1 MIKNTKLAVAIAT
14 GLSIAVITGCAGKK
28 PNAALDSARATYER
42 VSDETL
48 QGEYSTE
55 DLNVARQRLDNANR
69 AWKDKKGKKTINH
82 RAYLA
87 EQYALI
93 AEQRSERLRYQALI
107 DDGKVERTRIQLGL
121 RAAEAQLAQ
130 NRAESLQ
137 KEVADREAQLAE
149 QLKELAQLKELQAKD
164 TDRGMVLTLGDVLFD
179 TGESSLKSG
188 ARHNIERVASFLRSY
203 PERRL
208 TIEGHTDDT
217 GDEDFN
223 YDLSVERAYSVR
235 AALVSLG
242 IDISR
247 IQAAGF
253 GENMPIASNT
263 IASGRQQN
271 RRVELI
277 FDHQT
282 DFSEIVSEIDE

>member
-1 MIKNTKLAVAIAT
+1 
-14 GLSIAVITGCAGKK
+14 
-28 PNAALDSARATYER
+28 
-42 VSDETL
+42 
-48 QGEYSTE
+48 
-55 DLNVARQRLDNANR
+55 
-69 AWKDKKGKKTINH
+69 
-82 RAYLA
+82 
-87 EQYALI
+87 
-93 AEQRSERLRYQALI
+93 
-107 DDGKVERTRIQLGL
+107 
-121 RAAEAQLAQ
+121 
-130 NRAESLQ
+130 
-137 KEVADREAQLAE
+137 
-149 QLKELAQLKELQAKD
+149 
-164 TDRGMVLTLGDVLFD
+164 MVLTLGDVLFD